1 MTYAVSLI
9 IAVLI
14 VSVLAILR
22 AQRNINKSEN
32 LTESDLEEWTC
43 PECGFE
49 VQAGE
54 ECIYCYT
61 KKSDYTK

>member
-32 LTESDLEEWTC
+32 LPESDLEEWTC

-61 KKSDYTK
+61 KKSDLTK